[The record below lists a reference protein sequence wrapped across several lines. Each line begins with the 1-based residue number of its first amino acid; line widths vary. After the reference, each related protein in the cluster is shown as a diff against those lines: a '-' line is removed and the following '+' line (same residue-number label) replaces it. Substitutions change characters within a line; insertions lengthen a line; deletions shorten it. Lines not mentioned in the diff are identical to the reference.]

1 MGSHKIKEEIK
12 KLHQIDSSAKKV
24 FTSLVKC
31 CIEELKEE
39 LIESRGREMVEKQ
52 GAVKFLQ
59 KEILNELTRVPKER
73 PPHLDGGY
81 SGE

>member
-1 MGSHKIKEEIK
+1 
-12 KLHQIDSSAKKV
+12 
-24 FTSLVKC
+24 
-31 CIEELKEE
+31 
-39 LIESRGREMVEKQ
+39 MVEKQ